1 LENRVA
7 LVHGIS
13 GDHNENKEVKNQVM
27 KLLFEKTN
35 ANQIV
40 NFYTPENLELKEHWD
55 NMSLLFLALWVALI
69 SWR

>member
-1 LENRVA
+1 
-7 LVHGIS
+7 
-13 GDHNENKEVKNQVM
+13 M

-40 NFYTPENLELKEHWD
+40 NFYTPENLEHKEHWD